1 MENRYKLN
9 YDIKQKCVTNAKFMQ
24 GDTNSA
30 TLEITL
36 FDNGTIVDMTGETLE
51 FRFAKSDGTYTTQ
64 DATTGVSFID
74 ATLGNFQCV
83 LMAETLSTPGVVKCE
98 IHREK
103 SGNTLSTDLF
113 NFVVKQSVEGKV
125 LLSNYI
131 ASVENKIIEWQGKE
145 NIRQTNFDTNEDLRQ
160 VKANTSET
168 TRQTTFNTNE
178 TTRGNTFNINETSRQ
193 TGFSQIK
200 ADYNTYKNV
209 MIDSSNVAN
218 LQNQINNLRIADNTA
233 NKKYTFQIQVNNG
246 KPQLIYTEVI

>member
-145 NIRQTNFDTNEDLRQ
+145 NIRQT
-160 VKANTSET
+160 
-168 TRQTTFNTNE
+168 TFNTNE